1 MAIPKRLRRQAG
13 RYALVD
19 HIPYK
24 LPVEGRD
31 QPAFMAA
38 FPINADRA
46 RHLIPGDEVHPLRLW
61 GNRGL
66 LVVTVINYL
75 DTSIGKYIEYSIAI
89 ACTHG
94 PRPAPPL
101 LPGLLWNLYGTGQ
114 YVVDLPVSTEISVKG
129 GKGIWGMPK
138 HRASLDFVAD
148 DRQISSMYELDGQLC
163 TYVEIERPGRE
174 WFPLNIGAVN
184 YCGFRGM
191 TWRSRIYFRSK
202 VGFRLFGG
210 ARGRFVV
217 GDHPRVQPLKAL
229 EIAER
234 PLFTAFL
241 PAATGVLDDYCEGWF
256 TNFAEPPTVAPE
268 GLESV
273 VDLGLGEVWPPPPDR
288 SLIPAPGR
296 GAAKPTATAET

>member
-1 MAIPKRLRRQAG
+1 
-13 RYALVD
+13 
-19 HIPYK
+19 
-24 LPVEGRD
+24 
-31 QPAFMAA
+31 MAA

-46 RHLIPGDEVHPLRLW
+46 RRLIPGDEVHPLRLW
-61 GNRGL
+61 GNTGL

-94 PRPAPPL
+94 PRPAPRL

-114 YVVDLPVSTEISVKG
+114 YVYDLPVSTEISVKG

-138 HRASLDFVAD
+138 HQASLDFVVTD
-148 DRQISSMYELDGQLC
+148 TSLSSMYEKDGKLC

-191 TWRSRIYFRSK
+191 LWRSRIYFRSK
-202 VGFRLFGG
+202 VGFRLFGK

-217 GDHPRVQPLKAL
+217 GDHPRVQPLKEL
-229 EIAER
+229 EIAEQ
-234 PLFTAFL
+234 PIFTAYL

-256 TNFAEPPTVAPE
+256 LSFAEPPTHAPE

-288 SLIPAPGR
+288 SLIAQAER
-296 GAAKPTATAET
+296 GAGARPPAITAKT